1 MLLRR
6 IIEHVKAQNWFAV
19 GLDFVI
25 VVAGVFIG
33 LQVQQWNETRKDT
46 VQHEKLLERLEDEFR
61 DLEPVAAE
69 LVAFLHTSRKSTADV
84 IDALRREQPPEDE
97 AVFRFALAR
106 ANWVMNFPD
115 IATAYEELVATGRLS
130 EIRSIELRKALI
142 GYGDAHERLE
152 RVHPGATSVI
162 FAPDS
167 NYYRAVD
174 WNMDPDTWATEGAI
188 LSYDWETLRASRAE
202 MQAWVSFQYDLA
214 MYAERELE
222 QIRAI
227 LSILE
232 RDPQRR
238 AAVSQ

>member
-6 IIEHVKAQNWFAV
+6 VIEHVKTQNWFAV
-19 GLDFVI
+19 GVDFVI

-33 LQVQQWNETRKDT
+33 LQVQQWNEARKDA
-46 VQHEKLLERLEDEFR
+46 VQHEKLLERLGEEFR

-69 LVAFLHTSRKSTADV
+69 LVAFLHSSRKSTADV
-84 IDALRREQPPEDE
+84 IDALRREQQPEDE
-97 AVFRFALAR
+97 AAFRFALAR

-130 EIRSIELRKALI
+130 DVRNVELRKALI
-142 GYGDAHERLE
+142 GYGDAHERLA
-152 RVHPGATSVI
+152 RVYPGATRVI

-188 LSYDWETLRASRAE
+188 LSYDWEVLRASRAE
-202 MQAWVSFQYDLA
+202 MQGWVSFQYDLVV
-214 MYAERELE
+214 YAEKSLE

-227 LSILE
+227 LAILE
-232 RDPQRR
+232 QDSR
-238 AAVSQ
+238 

>member
-6 IIEHVKAQNWFAV
+6 IIGHVKAQNWFAV

-33 LQVQQWNETRKDT
+33 LQVQQWNEARKDA
-46 VQHEKLLERLEDEFR
+46 VQHEKLLERLGEEFR

-84 IDALRREQPPEDE
+84 IDALRREQPPEE
-97 AVFRFALAR
+97 EQAFRFSLSR

-115 IATAYEELVATGRLS
+115 IATTYEELVATGRLS
-130 EIRSIELRKALI
+130 DVRNIELRKALI

-152 RVHPGATSVI
+152 RVYPGATGVI

-174 WNMDPDTWATEGAI
+174 WNMDADTWASEGAI
-188 LSYDWETLRASRAE
+188 LSYDWEALRASRAE

-227 LSILE
+227 LAIIE
-232 RDPQRR
+232 QDRR
-238 AAVSQ
+238 

>member
-33 LQVQQWNETRKDT
+33 LQVQQWNEARKDA
-46 VQHEKLLERLEDEFR
+46 VQHEKLLERLGEEFR

-69 LVAFLHTSRKSTADV
+69 LVAFLHSSRQSTSDV
-84 IDALRREQPPEDE
+84 VNALRQEQPPEDE
-97 AVFRFALAR
+97 AAFRFALAR

-130 EIRSIELRKALI
+130 DVRNVELRKALI

-152 RVHPGATSVI
+152 RVYPGATSVI

-174 WNMDPDTWATEGAI
+174 WNMDPDTWETDGAI
-188 LSYDWETLRASRAE
+188 LSYDWEMLRASRAE
-202 MQAWVSFQYDLA
+202 MQGWVTFQYDLVF
-214 MYAERELE
+214 YAERELE

-227 LSILE
+227 LAIIEQDS
-232 RDPQRR
+232 R
-238 AAVSQ
+238 

>member
-1 MLLRR
+1 VLLRR
-6 IIEHVKAQNWFAV
+6 VLEHVKAQNWFAV

-33 LQVQQWNETRKDT
+33 LQVQQWYEARRDAT
-46 VQHEKLLERLEDEFR
+46 QHEQLLQRLGEEFR

-69 LVAFLHTSRKSTADV
+69 LVAFLHTSRKSTALV

-97 AVFRFALAR
+97 AAFRFALAR

-130 EIRSIELRKALI
+130 DIRSIELRKALI
-142 GYGDAHERLE
+142 GYGDAHERLA
-152 RVHPGATSVI
+152 RVYPGATSVI

-174 WNMDPDTWATEGAI
+174 WNMDPETWATEGAI
-188 LSYDWETLRASRAE
+188 LSYDWDMLRASRAE
-202 MQAWVSFQYDLA
+202 MQGWVSFQYDLA
-214 MYAERELE
+214 IYAERELE

-232 RDPQRR
+232 RGPQLP
-238 AAVSQ
+238 AIGQ